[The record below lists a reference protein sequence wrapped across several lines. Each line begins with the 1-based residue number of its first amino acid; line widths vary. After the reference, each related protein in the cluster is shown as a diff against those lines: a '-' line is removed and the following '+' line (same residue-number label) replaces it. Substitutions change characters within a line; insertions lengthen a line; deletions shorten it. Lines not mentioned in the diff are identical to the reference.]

1 MPVAMVIRELSNF
14 GEFFVGFVEESP
26 VELANWDVGGWL
38 CLHCRFGLVWCRFG
52 GGGGG
57 GGLEV

>member
-1 MPVAMVIRELSNF
+1 MVIRELSNF
-14 GEFFVGFVEESP
+14 GEFFVGFVEKRP

-57 GGLEV
+57 LEV